1 MVDLKEH
8 ERYTEAAALAR
19 SLLKSDVGWGILTRT
34 AQHEV
39 LEAAIAAPDLLA
51 EVVRVRVLYTNIY
64 DCCSKYDEVKAV
76 HKILKLIGAELEG
89 SNGS

>member
-1 MVDLKEH
+1 MSDQTCSPEQE
-8 ERYTEAAALAR
+8 ERLQYEAR
-19 SLLKSDVGWGILTRT
+19 
-34 AQHEV
+34 
-39 LEAAIAAPDLLA
+39 IADLLA
-51 EVVRVRVLYTNIY
+51 EVRRLRVLYTNIY